1 MVLINLGRRMYVL
14 RNVVKNIYAHQ
25 CASNWNDAIHFPFL
39 EKVSRVYT
47 KVNNSCKIVFEDK
60 SYFEERFF
68 SGNI

>member
-1 MVLINLGRRMYVL
+1 MCVL
-14 RNVVKNIYAHQ
+14 RNVVKNKNVRL
-25 CASNWNDAIHFPFL
+25 CVSNQNDTIHFPFL